1 MTLLYVFLIL
11 LVISVGSY
19 IWWYDRSG
27 KLETPELVDF
37 GSATNQELKEEDL
50 YVDTT
55 LIGIV
60 PFAEE
65 DDDKIY
71 CFGIDDNYNLFLI
84 KVDESTLD
92 KMEQQ
97 YDTEGDDFHYPLTG
111 YVNYIPNDVK
121 NML

>member
-1 MTLLYVFLIL
+1 M
-11 LVISVGSY
+11 
-19 IWWYDRSG
+19 
-27 KLETPELVDF
+27 ETPELVDF